1 MMKSLHVR
9 QSIVKHAHGSNKETL
24 ENMFIQKVERDKQR
38 EKQIFGNASQYQKM
52 KMVSKIKANDSNAF
66 SAIKSINFKKNYK
79 LNEPKLV
86 MKFSI
91 TPLNTS
97 SIIKSNKHRAS
108 ISNIFQNNLTYDLR
122 SNNLPSNNKIILP
135 KLEKINRIN

>member
-1 MMKSLHVR
+1 
-9 QSIVKHAHGSNKETL
+9 
-24 ENMFIQKVERDKQR
+24 
-38 EKQIFGNASQYQKM
+38 M

-66 SAIKSINFKKNYK
+66 SAIKSINFKKNFN

-97 SIIKSNKHRAS
+97 SIIKNNHHRSS
-108 ISNIFQNNLTYDLR
+108 ISNIFQSNLTYDLR

-135 KLEKINRIN
+135 KLEKINMIN

>member
-1 MMKSLHVR
+1 
-9 QSIVKHAHGSNKETL
+9 
-24 ENMFIQKVERDKQR
+24 
-38 EKQIFGNASQYQKM
+38 
-52 KMVSKIKANDSNAF
+52 MVSKIKANDSNAF

-79 LNEPKLV
+79 LNEPKLE

-135 KLEKINRIN
+135 KLEKINRIT

>member
-52 KMVSKIKANDSNAF
+52 KMMSKIKANDSNAF

>member
-108 ISNIFQNNLTYDLR
+108 ISNIF
-122 SNNLPSNNKIILP
+122 
-135 KLEKINRIN
+135 

>member
-122 SNNLPSNNKIILP
+122 SNNIPSNNKIILP